1 MFYLRLNRL
10 KIADNGAV
18 KSGLGLF
25 GHDYASMQL
34 VSMVTTSNTDLPN
47 LDALLRA
54 TTPEQRAEAL
64 RPAVEN
70 SVASRICTRIDQV
83 TDHDVINFGDTG
95 YGVYESDK
103 TPESFNWILLAIKS
117 RQNVRDG
124 AETVNRVLTHQD
136 FDQTA
141 NAILT
146 LVKGG
151 AAVANPALAAGMQV
165 ARFVAGVTAQGLM
178 SAHDKQLGVVST
190 TLTRAEHYVSGVR
203 NIEDAPDSTGN
214 MWYDYSIFAYERAI
228 AVNPQDGGQ
237 Q

>member
-10 KIADNGAV
+10 KIADNGSI
-18 KSGLGLF
+18 KSGFGLF
-25 GHDYASMQL
+25 GHDYSTMQL
-34 VSMVTTSNTDLPN
+34 VSMVTASNTDLPN

-54 TTPEQRAEAL
+54 RTPEERAEAL
-64 RPAVEN
+64 RPAVAN
-70 SVASRICTRIDQV
+70 SVASRIATQIDQV

-95 YGVYESDK
+95 YGVYESEK

-117 RQNVRDG
+117 RQGLRDG

-146 LVKGG
+146 LAQGG
-151 AAVANPALAAGMQV
+151 AAVANPALAAGIQV
-165 ARFVAGVTAQGLM
+165 ARFVAGVTVQALM
-178 SAHDKQLGVVST
+178 GAHDKQLGVVST
-190 TLTRAEHYVSGVR
+190 TLTRAEHYATGIR

-214 MWYDYSIFAYERAI
+214 MWYDYSIFSYERAI
-228 AVNPQDGGQ
+228 AVNPQP
-237 Q
+237 